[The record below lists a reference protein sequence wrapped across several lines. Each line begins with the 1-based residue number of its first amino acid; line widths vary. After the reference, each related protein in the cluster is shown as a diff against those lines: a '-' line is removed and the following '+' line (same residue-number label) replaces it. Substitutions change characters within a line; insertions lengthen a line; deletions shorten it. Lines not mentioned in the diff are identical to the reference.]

1 MHIMKK
7 KLSILIPEYN
17 TCCIKLVKSIQE
29 QVSLINDLIYEI
41 IVADDGSTNEKEWA
55 SNQSISNWSNCLFIR
70 RDVNVGRAKIRNFL
84 AQKAKY
90 PWLLFIDCDM
100 SIQNSDYI
108 SKYLQSEG
116 DVIYGGYLTDNN
128 PNKHINNLR
137 YIYEKKA
144 ERTHTYIER
153 RKNPYQDFH
162 TSNFLIKREIMIRI
176 PFDERFEHYGY
187 EDVVFGRQL
196 KENGIRINHINNP
209 VIFEDFEDNEHF
221 IIKTEEG
228 LQTLSAFSNDLKGY
242 STLIKITTFL
252 QRYHLINIIRMIYKI
267 TQKRIRKSL
276 IGNHPKTFFFSFYK
290 LGYFI
295 SIHKFH

>member
-55 SNQSISNWSNCLFIR
+55 SNQSI
-70 RDVNVGRAKIRNFL
+70 KIRKKKKK
-84 AQKAKY
+84 KAKY

-144 ERTHTYIER
+144 ERTHTYLER